1 MIHRLI
7 ELSLRNRGMVIA
19 IYLGLAAWGYWGLLR
34 TPIDA
39 IPDLSD
45 NQVIVFTDWT
55 GRSPQE
61 VEDQVTYP
69 LVTNLQ
75 GLPGVRVVRASSAF
89 SFSMI
94 NIIFEDNVDLYWAR
108 TRVLERLN
116 LVTAQLPQGVTPTLG
131 PDATGV
137 GQIFWYTL
145 ESDQMNLRD
154 LRTLQDWF
162 VRYQLNSVPGVAE
175 VATVG
180 GYVQQYQ
187 VDVDPNKLRS
197 YALPLSMVVEA
208 VERSNNN
215 VGGNV
220 VEQGGQWSVVR
231 GVGLIQSPA
240 DIENVVLTAQNG
252 IPIYVKN
259 VAEVKIGNAFRV
271 GALDKNGKESVGG
284 VVIARYGVNT
294 LEVIDAIKQ
303 KIASIQSG
311 LPAGVSVVP
320 FYDRT
325 QLINRATHTLKRAL
339 IEELILVTLAHILFL
354 AHFRSILIV
363 TLPLPLAVL
372 LAFLFMHYMGISSN
386 LMSLS
391 GIAIAIGVLV
401 DAGIV
406 VTENA
411 FRFIEQRQID
421 PKDRQLIWQ
430 TVLESTR
437 LVGRPIFFSMAIIIL
452 AFIPVFSLTGEEGKL
467 FHPLAFTKTFA
478 MAGATIIA
486 VTLVPVLCT
495 LLLRGKFHAEQ
506 ANPVMRALHFIYRP
520 VLRLALNH
528 RILTVA
534 FAVLLF
540 CGAIFLATGIGK
552 EFMPPLNEGDL
563 MFMPVTDPA
572 ISIDE
577 AIKITSRQDEILKS
591 VPEVEWAVGKA
602 GRAETSTDP
611 SPTNMTETVVHLKPA
626 EEWRKGLT
634 RESLIAELDE
644 KLRMPGVTNIWT
656 QPIKNRIDMLSTG
669 IRSQVGVKIFGNDLK
684 TLEQTSQRIA
694 ETLLNIPGASDVY
707 AERIGGA
714 PYIDI
719 HINRVAAARY
729 GIDERVINDTIE
741 KGIGETNLSVTI
753 EGRRRFPVRVRYAP
767 EFRANVQAIGQIP
780 ITTSTGATVP
790 LSQLADITQV
800 QGPTMIS
807 SENGLLRGTVLLNVR
822 GRDVGSFV
830 DEAKLIIARQLQM
843 PAGYYI
849 EWSGEYENQQR
860 ARSRLLLVV
869 PMVLIV
875 IFALLYITYHS
886 ALEAAHVL
894 MAVPFALTG
903 GIYLLWFLGYN
914 FSVAVWVGFI
924 ALFGTAVQ
932 TAVVMVI
939 YLEEAVVR
947 KRREVGQL
955 TRATL
960 LEAVTEGALLRLR
973 PKVMT
978 VSTVV
983 ASLLPI
989 MWSTSAGAEV
999 MKPLATPVLGGM
1011 LSSLLHVLIVTPVI
1025 FFWLRERELK
1035 TEQRSKRDGGS
1046 GVIATI
1052 IIAALLV
1059 PTGSAVAQTS
1069 TQTTP
1074 TKSESSR
1081 YLDQANGMTADEAVG
1096 YALAHNGELEADR
1109 KEIDAAKAMVKQ
1121 ARLRANPTLDI
1132 EGTRQIPPGKDN
1144 TLMAAAMLPLEL
1156 GGRRAT
1162 RISVAE
1168 REVEVR
1174 EREVSNRERLLAGE
1188 VRMKFGEALS
1198 QAMKLSFTDELVA
1211 ANQQSFNLIGAKVLE
1226 GATPPLEQN
1235 MALVELNR
1243 LKSMRESAAGKV
1255 EVLLFD
1261 LRNLLGLPPEQPLR
1275 LKGDFDHLVDQ
1286 LPSASDATERALRE
1300 RPDVQ
1305 AFRANESLALARI
1318 DAARAQGR
1326 LDASLTAGYERMNS
1340 SFPVFGVNEAG
1351 QLQPVQDVFHFLKFG
1366 ISLDL
1371 PVRNKNQGAIEA
1383 AVADSAAAK
1392 SRREFAEL
1400 TVRREV
1406 ASAYAQ
1412 YDRAVRAAEIFRL
1425 GARDPARANL
1435 DVVRQTYELGSK
1447 TLIDYIGEQRR
1458 FIELENDF
1466 IEAQLAVYNAR
1477 VEIGRATA
1485 SPEFMKR

>member
-7 ELSLRNRGMVIA
+7 EFAMRNRGLVIA
-19 IYLGLAAWGYWGLLR
+19 IYLGLALWGYWALLR

-39 IPDLSD
+39 IPDLSE
-45 NQVIVFTDWT
+45 NQVIVFTDWM

-89 SFSMI
+89 GFSMI

-175 VATVG
+175 VASVG

-187 VDVDPNKLRS
+187 IDVDPNKLRS
-197 YALPLSMVVEA
+197 YGMPLSMVIEA
-208 VERSNNN
+208 IERSNKN

-220 VEQGGQWSVVR
+220 VEQSGQWAVVR
-231 GVGLIQSPA
+231 GVGLIQSTA
-240 DIENVVLTAQNG
+240 DVENILLMAENG
-252 IPIYVKN
+252 IPVYIKN
-259 VAEVKIGNAFRV
+259 VATVKLGDAFRQ
-271 GALDKNGKESVGG
+271 GALDKNGKEAVGG

-294 LEVIDAIKQ
+294 LEVIDAVKQ
-303 KIASIQSG
+303 KIAAIQSG
-311 LPAGVSVVP
+311 LPPGVQVVP

-325 QLINRATHTLKRAL
+325 QLIQRATSTLKWAL
-339 IEELILVTLAHILFL
+339 IEELILVTLAHIIFL

-363 TLPLPLAVL
+363 TIPLPLAVL
-372 LAFLFMHYMGISSN
+372 LAFLFMYYMGISSN

-411 FRFIEQRQID
+411 FRFIEKRKID
-421 PKDRQLIWQ
+421 PKDRPLVWR
-430 TVLESTR
+430 TVLESTK

-452 AFIPVFSLTGEEGKL
+452 AFVPVFALTGEEGKL

-478 MAGATIIA
+478 MVGATIIA

-495 LLLRGKFHAEQ
+495 LLLRGKFHPEQ

-520 VLRLALNH
+520 VLRFALTH
-528 RILTVA
+528 RVITVA
-534 FAVLLF
+534 LAVVLFA
-540 CGAIFLATGIGK
+540 GALFLATGIGN

-577 AIKITSRQDEILKS
+577 ALKITQRQDEILKR

-611 SPTNMTETVVHLKPA
+611 SPINMTETVVHLKDPKH
-626 EEWRKGLT
+626 WRAGLT

-669 IRSQVGVKIFGNDLK
+669 IRSQVGIKIFGNDLQ
-684 TLEQTSQRIA
+684 TLEDLSRRVA
-694 ETLLNIPGASDVY
+694 SVAREVPGAKDVY
-707 AERIGGA
+707 PEQISGA

-719 HINRVAAARY
+719 KINRTAAARY
-729 GIDERVINDTIE
+729 GISEQVIQDTIE

-753 EGRRRFPVRVRYAP
+753 EGRRRFPVRVRFAP
-767 EFRANVQAIGQIP
+767 QYRGSVQAMGDIPVTSPVGQP
-780 ITTSTGATVP
+780 IP
-790 LSQLADITQV
+790 LSQLTTISET
-800 QGPTMIS
+800 QGPSMIS

-822 GRDVGSFV
+822 GRDVGGFV
-830 DEAKLIIARQLQM
+830 DEAKSAIARQVQM
-843 PAGYYI
+843 PTGYYV

-860 ARSRLLLVV
+860 ARSRMLIVV
-869 PMVLIV
+869 PIVLIV

-886 ALEAAHVL
+886 VLEAAHVL

-903 GIYLLWFLGYN
+903 GIYLLWALNYN

-939 YLEEAVVR
+939 YLEEAVER
-947 KRREVGQL
+947 KKQEVGQL
-955 TRATL
+955 NRASL
-960 LEAVTEGALLRLR
+960 IEAVTEGALLRLR

-1011 LSSLLHVLIVTPVI
+1011 VSSLLHVLVVTPVI

-1035 TEQRSKRDGGS
+1035 KARPG
-1046 GVIATI
+1046 
-1052 IIAALLV
+1052 AAIV
-1059 PTGSAVAQTS
+1059 
-1069 TQTTP
+1069 TQP
-1074 TKSESSR
+1074 KESESH
-1081 YLDQANGMTADEAVG
+1081 G
-1096 YALAHNGELEADR
+1096 
-1109 KEIDAAKAMVKQ
+1109 
-1121 ARLRANPTLDI
+1121 
-1132 EGTRQIPPGKDN
+1132 
-1144 TLMAAAMLPLEL
+1144 
-1156 GGRRAT
+1156 
-1162 RISVAE
+1162 
-1168 REVEVR
+1168 
-1174 EREVSNRERLLAGE
+1174 
-1188 VRMKFGEALS
+1188 
-1198 QAMKLSFTDELVA
+1198 
-1211 ANQQSFNLIGAKVLE
+1211 
-1226 GATPPLEQN
+1226 
-1235 MALVELNR
+1235 
-1243 LKSMRESAAGKV
+1243 
-1255 EVLLFD
+1255 
-1261 LRNLLGLPPEQPLR
+1261 
-1275 LKGDFDHLVDQ
+1275 
-1286 LPSASDATERALRE
+1286 
-1300 RPDVQ
+1300 
-1305 AFRANESLALARI
+1305 
-1318 DAARAQGR
+1318 
-1326 LDASLTAGYERMNS
+1326 
-1340 SFPVFGVNEAG
+1340 
-1351 QLQPVQDVFHFLKFG
+1351 
-1366 ISLDL
+1366 
-1371 PVRNKNQGAIEA
+1371 
-1383 AVADSAAAK
+1383 
-1392 SRREFAEL
+1392 
-1400 TVRREV
+1400 
-1406 ASAYAQ
+1406 
-1412 YDRAVRAAEIFRL
+1412 
-1425 GARDPARANL
+1425 
-1435 DVVRQTYELGSK
+1435 
-1447 TLIDYIGEQRR
+1447 
-1458 FIELENDF
+1458 
-1466 IEAQLAVYNAR
+1466 
-1477 VEIGRATA
+1477 
-1485 SPEFMKR
+1485 